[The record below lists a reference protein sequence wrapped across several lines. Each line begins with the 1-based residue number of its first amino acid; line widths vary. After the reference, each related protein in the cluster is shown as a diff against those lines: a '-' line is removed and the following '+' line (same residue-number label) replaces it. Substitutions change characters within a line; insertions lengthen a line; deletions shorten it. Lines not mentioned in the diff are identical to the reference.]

1 MGSVVLNGATSGATT
16 ITPTDGVTATLTL
29 PSTTGTLLTSS
40 GAISNLAGG
49 SNGTIPY
56 QSASGTTQM
65 LAVGTSGQVLQTNG
79 AGAPSWVTP
88 SSGAMTKISTQTGSS
103 VGNILFTSGISSTYT
118 KYRIIIENFWDTGG
132 SSFGP
137 GLQFYSGSSIDT
149 NSAYGYQYIY
159 SNGISGVNYYGQSSN
174 GYIRLAQ
181 NTTGGTVSG
190 AYYIVI
196 DFSSIN
202 NISSSWQIYGTF
214 QTAGASGVGV
224 VTNNGAFSFL
234 GQSGN
239 GGPVLGFNIF
249 EYGGGTGAFNAKVT
263 LYGIQS

>member
-1 MGSVVLNGATSGATT
+1 MTISSAQVVSLTNALPVTSGGT
-16 ITPTDGVTATLTL
+16 GLTAL
-29 PSTTGTLLTSS
+29 
-40 GAISNLAGG
+40 G
-49 SNGTIPY
+49 SAN
-56 QSASGTTQM
+56 
-65 LAVGTSGQVLQTNG
+65 QVLGVNSGGT
-79 AGAPSWVTP
+79 ALAFSTP
-88 SSGAMTKISTQTGSS
+88 SAGAMTKISTQTGSS

-132 SSFGP
+132 TNFGP

-159 SNGISGVNYYGQSSN
+159 LNANNSGTNYYGQASN
-174 GYIRLAQ
+174 GWIRLAQ

-190 AYYIVI
+190 AYNIVI

-214 QTAGASGVGV
+214 QTAGASGTAV

-249 EYGGGTGAFNAKVT
+249 QYGGGTGAFNAKVT

>member
-88 SSGAMTKISTQTGSS
+88 SVGKVLQVVTGTKTSSG
-103 VGNILFTSGISSTYT
+103 FTTSSTYGST
-118 KYRIIIENFWDTGG
+118 GLYATITPTSSTSKILVIASSHNFYPQTGG
-132 SSFGP
+132 ISIQLWRGTSGEA
-137 GLQFYSGSSIDT
+137 SGSSLSLVLI
-149 NSAYGYQYIY
+149 
-159 SNGISGVNYYGQSSN
+159 SN
-174 GYIRLAQ
+174 
-181 NTTGGTVSG
+181 
-190 AYYIVI
+190 
-196 DFSSIN
+196 
-202 NISSSWQIYGTF
+202 
-214 QTAGASGVGV
+214 ASGNYIPGGFSYYDSPSSTSALTYTAMQKSNNNSSLVGLIGDAA
-224 VTNNGAFSFL
+224 TGTSTI
-234 GQSGN
+234 
-239 GGPVLGFNIF
+239 VLMEI
-249 EYGGGTGAFNAKVT
+249 AA
-263 LYGIQS
+263 